1 MSSSLESLAVK
12 SSRVSSHSAKF
23 ESSRESPKKVTRVRL
38 ESLPVTRVNNSAAWC
53 LILGAMYYIL
63 LLCNCVICINC
74 HLGLSCVN
82 NVFCYSLPG
91 IGGQSYVDTANN
103 NNNKLCPS
111 LAKFNFIHVFVFDV
125 RNMHK

>member
-1 MSSSLESLAVK
+1 
-12 SSRVSSHSAKF
+12 
-23 ESSRESPKKVTRVRL
+23 
-38 ESLPVTRVNNSAAWC
+38 
-53 LILGAMYYIL
+53 MYYIL

-111 LAKFNFIHVFVFDV
+111 LAKFNFINVFVFDV
-125 RNMHK
+125 RNMHKTHFRQFGETSNSTYDEDLFFALVYGTRHRRQSVSCITIHIPRRAKRGGISHS

>member
-1 MSSSLESLAVK
+1 
-12 SSRVSSHSAKF
+12 
-23 ESSRESPKKVTRVRL
+23 
-38 ESLPVTRVNNSAAWC
+38 
-53 LILGAMYYIL
+53 MYYIL

-103 NNNKLCPS
+103 NNNNKLCPS
-111 LAKFNFIHVFVFDV
+111 LAKFNFINVFVFDV
-125 RNMHK
+125 RNMHKCMYIFSANFRQKLTHIFIIIIVIIGIRTIAFCVTFPTSDSIW

>member
-1 MSSSLESLAVK
+1 
-12 SSRVSSHSAKF
+12 
-23 ESSRESPKKVTRVRL
+23 
-38 ESLPVTRVNNSAAWC
+38 
-53 LILGAMYYIL
+53 MYYIL

-111 LAKFNFIHVFVFDV
+111 LAKFNFINVFVFDV
-125 RNMHK
+125 RNMHKRFCVVCALNCARILVVRALDCAQFLLHPALFPT

>member
-1 MSSSLESLAVK
+1 
-12 SSRVSSHSAKF
+12 
-23 ESSRESPKKVTRVRL
+23 
-38 ESLPVTRVNNSAAWC
+38 
-53 LILGAMYYIL
+53 MYYIL

-125 RNMHK
+125 RNMHKSDFFSLTVVVLN

>member
-1 MSSSLESLAVK
+1 MGDLSRLVSHNRISLSDIIIKLDNFL
-12 SSRVSSHSAKF
+12 HSK
-23 ESSRESPKKVTRVRL
+23 
-38 ESLPVTRVNNSAAWC
+38 
-53 LILGAMYYIL
+53 L
-63 LLCNCVICINC
+63 LRNCVICINC

-111 LAKFNFIHVFVFDV
+111 LAKFNFIHVFVFYV
-125 RNMHK
+125 RNMHKYNFEQRGDVLNRVVRD

>member
-1 MSSSLESLAVK
+1 
-12 SSRVSSHSAKF
+12 
-23 ESSRESPKKVTRVRL
+23 
-38 ESLPVTRVNNSAAWC
+38 
-53 LILGAMYYIL
+53 MYYIL

-103 NNNKLCPS
+103 NNNNKLCPS
-111 LAKFNFIHVFVFDV
+111 LAKFNFINVFVFDV
-125 RNMHK
+125 RNMHKYRFE